1 MDNNIRI
8 TPLDISNSASQM
20 RVLNANLDDVLNS
33 ITNDMNSLSSV
44 WESSGAEVIV
54 QRFKNFANR
63 FVIESETIED
73 YCKFLDL
80 TVQSYD
86 SLENTITANANS
98 FE

>member
-8 TPLDISNSASQM
+8 TPLDISNSAGQM
-20 RVLNANLDDVLNS
+20 RVLNANLDDVLHS
-33 ITNDMNSLSSV
+33 ISNDMNALSSV
-44 WESSGAEVIV
+44 WESSGAEAIV
-54 QRFKNFANR
+54 TRFKNFANR

>member
-44 WESSGAEVIV
+44 WESSGAEALASK
-54 QRFKNFANR
+54 FKKFANR
-63 FVIESETIED
+63 FVLESETIED

-80 TVQSYD
+80 TSQTYD
-86 SLENTITANANS
+86 SLETTITANANS

>member
-20 RVLNANLDDVLNS
+20 RVLNANLDDVLHS
-33 ITNDMNSLSSV
+33 ITNDMNALSSV
-44 WESSGAEVIV
+44 WESSGAEAIV
-54 QRFKNFANR
+54 ARFKNFANR
-63 FVIESETIED
+63 FTIESETIED

>member
-33 ITNDMNSLSSV
+33 ITNDMNSLSSA
-44 WESSGAEVIV
+44 WESSGAEAIV